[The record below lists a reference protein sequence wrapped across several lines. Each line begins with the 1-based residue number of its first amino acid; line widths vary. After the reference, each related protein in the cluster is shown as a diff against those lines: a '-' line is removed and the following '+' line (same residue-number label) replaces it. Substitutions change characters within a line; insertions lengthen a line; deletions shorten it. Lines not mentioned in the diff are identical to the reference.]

1 MNKNRKVMIVT
12 GGSAG
17 LGLELVRCGLDAG
30 YFVCSLGRNPE
41 KMAALDAEF
50 AGRDYMGLVGDVADE
65 AFVAKAVAEV
75 AQIGQIAILF
85 NNAQKSV
92 FKVPTEFT
100 VSDIEESFDGVR
112 AMLQCTKHVLLACGE
127 EDVHIVNIM
136 STAALKGKKQEALY
150 CTVKWGAR
158 GYTEALKAT
167 YADTSVRVTGV
178 FPGGMNTG
186 FWNDARDY
194 ISEEKSETFMD
205 PAEVAQQIM
214 DHVLGENWAEDLTIQ
229 RK

>member
-1 MNKNRKVMIVT
+1 MNKKVMIVT

-17 LGLELVRCGLDAG
+17 LGLELVKAGLESG
-30 YFVCSLGRNPE
+30 FFVCNLGRNPE

-50 AGRDYMGLVGDVADE
+50 ADKDYRGFVGDAADE
-65 AFVAKAVAEV
+65 AFVAEAVAAAAE
-75 AQIGQIAILF
+75 IGHIAYLF

-92 FKVPTEFT
+92 FKAPTAFT
-100 VSDIEESFDGVR
+100 TADIEESFDGVR
-112 AMLQCTKHVLLACGE
+112 AILYCTKHVLLATGE
-127 EDVHIVNIM
+127 ADTHIVNIM
-136 STAALKGKKQEALY
+136 STAALKGKKQESLY
-150 CTVKWGAR
+150 CAVKWGAR

-167 YADTSVRVTGV
+167 YADTSVRVSAI

-186 FWNDARDY
+186 FWSEARDY
-194 ISEEKSETFMD
+194 ISAEKSETFMD
-205 PAEVAQQIM
+205 PAVVAAQIM

>member
-1 MNKNRKVMIVT
+1 MKKKVMIVT

-17 LGLELVRCGLDAG
+17 LGLELVKEGLKRG
-30 YFVCSLGRNPE
+30 YFVCNLGRNPE

-50 AGRDYMGLVGDVADE
+50 EGTDYHGFVGDVADE
-65 AFVAKAVAEV
+65 GFVAEAVAE
-75 AQIGQIAILF
+75 AAKIGQIAFLF

-92 FKVPTEFT
+92 FKAPTAFT
-100 VSDIEESFDGVR
+100 AADIEESFDGIR
-112 AMLQCTKHVLLACGE
+112 GILQCTKHVLQATGE
-127 EDVHIVNIM
+127 ANTHIVNIM
-136 STAALKGKKQEALY
+136 STAALKGKKQESLY

-167 YADTSVRVTGV
+167 YADTSVKVTGV

-186 FWNDARDY
+186 FWNEARDY
-194 ISEEKSETFMD
+194 ISAEKSETFMD
-205 PAEVAQQIM
+205 PAGVAAQIL

>member
-1 MNKNRKVMIVT
+1 MKKKIMIVT

-30 YFVCSLGRNPE
+30 YFVCNLGRNPE

-65 AFVAKAVAEV
+65 AFVAKAVAE
-75 AQIGQIAILF
+75 ASETGQIAFLF

-92 FKVPTEFT
+92 FKAPTEFT
-100 VSDIEESFDGVR
+100 AADIEESFDGVR

-136 STAALKGKKQEALY
+136 STAALKGKKQESLY
-150 CTVKWGAR
+150 CAVKWGAR

-167 YADTSVRVTGV
+167 YAGTSVKVTGV

-186 FWNDARDY
+186 FWNEARDY
-194 ISEEKSETFMD
+194 ISAEKSDTFMN
-205 PAEVAQQIM
+205 PADVAAQIM
-214 DHVLGENWAEDLTIQ
+214 DHVLGETWAEDLTIQ

>member
-1 MNKNRKVMIVT
+1 MKKKIMIVT

-17 LGLELVRCGLDAG
+17 LGLELVKLGLDHG

-41 KMAALDAEF
+41 KMAALDEAF
-50 AGRDYMGLVGDVADE
+50 AGQAYKGFVGNVADE
-65 AFVAKAVAEV
+65 KFVAETVAE
-75 AQIGQIAILF
+75 ASKMGHIAYLF

-92 FKVPTEFT
+92 FKGPTEFT
-100 VSDIEESFDGVR
+100 VEDIEESFDGVR
-112 AMLQCTKHVLLACGE
+112 AILHCTKQVLLATKE
-127 EDVHIVNIM
+127 SDTHIVNIM
-136 STAALKGKKQEALY
+136 STAALKGKKQESLY
-150 CTVKWGAR
+150 CAVKWGAR

-167 YADTSVRVTGV
+167 YENTSVKVSAI

-186 FWNDARDY
+186 FWNQSRDY
-194 ISEEKSETFMD
+194 ISEEKSDTFMN
-205 PAEVAQQIM
+205 PADVAAQIM

>member
-1 MNKNRKVMIVT
+1 MNKKIMIVT

-17 LGLELVRCGLDAG
+17 LGLELVRRGLDAG
-30 YFVCSLGRNPE
+30 FYVCNLGRNPE

-50 AGRDYMGLVGDVADE
+50 AGRDYRGFIGDAAE
-65 AFVAKAVAEV
+65 EQFVAEAVAAASE
-75 AQIGQIAILF
+75 IGQIAFLF

-92 FKVPTEFT
+92 FKAPTEFT

-136 STAALKGKKQEALY
+136 STAALKGKKQESLY
-150 CTVKWGAR
+150 CAVKWAAR

-167 YADTSVRVTGV
+167 YADSSVKVTAI

-186 FWNDARDY
+186 FWNEARDY
-194 ISEEKSETFMD
+194 ISAEKSDTFMD
-205 PAEVAQQIM
+205 PADVAQQIM
-214 DHVLGENWAEDLTIQ
+214 DHVLSENWAEDLTIQ